1 LGSELSVQVLAVA
14 SGNEIDLHMVEIME
28 IKTKSDLDTKLVKG
42 LVLDH
47 GARHPGASR

>member
-1 LGSELSVQVLAVA
+1 MMSKVLAVRN
-14 SGNEIDLHMVEIME
+14 GNDIDLHMVEIME

-47 GARHPGASR
+47 GARHPGAAR